1 LPHMLVAYKQVID
14 EGYAATFGQGM
25 AIERARAD
33 ASNGSVSAH
42 DIEARREAV
51 RARAQGQS

>member
-1 LPHMLVAYKQVID
+1 VID